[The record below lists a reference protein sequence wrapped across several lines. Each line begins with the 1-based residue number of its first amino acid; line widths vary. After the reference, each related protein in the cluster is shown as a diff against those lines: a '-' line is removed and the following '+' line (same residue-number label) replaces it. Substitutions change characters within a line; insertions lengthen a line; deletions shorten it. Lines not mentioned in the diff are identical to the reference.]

1 MYDDGWRWMSMLMMM
16 MMMMIMMT
24 KMMIRTMAVDDDDD
38 DDDDN
43 DDGDPPNLPFCK
55 SYVLGLPSAAE
66 RNSPFF
72 LNRSSFTR

>member
-1 MYDDGWRWMSMLMMM
+1 MRMLKLILTAEVKDYDDN
-16 MMMMIMMT
+16 
-24 KMMIRTMAVDDDDD
+24 DDDDD
-38 DDDDN
+38 DDDD

>member
-1 MYDDGWRWMSMLMMM
+1 MRMLKL
-16 MMMMIMMT
+16 ILT
-24 KMMIRTMAVDDDDD
+24 DKVEDYGDDDDD
-38 DDDDN
+38 DDDDG
-43 DDGDPPNLPFCK
+43 DGDPSNIPFCK